1 MSGPFGSSQF
11 MYATGAE
18 EGQSLRFE
26 DGDSAYL
33 SWTPASAGNR
43 RTWTYG
49 FWTKRGSVSATQ
61 TYLYSKSGTYG
72 DQLSITEKVAWT
84 PLEATGA
91 AYNMQTN
98 AVLRDPSAWYHIVL
112 SVDTT
117 QATASDRVKIYVN
130 GVLQTLSTASYPA
143 QNYDGEINKSQS
155 HIIGYNTRN
164 NSEYLDSYLANVCFI
179 DGTALDPTSFGEYQD
194 TLWKPKSDADIQS
207 LTFGTNGFYLPFKQ
221 TTEAEGFSTVTY
233 TGNGGTQGIEGVGF
247 EPDLVWI
254 KRKDS
259 AENHGLFDSVRGAT
273 KFLISNT
280 TNSEFTRTNSLTSFD
295 SSGFTLGDY
304 SNTNASGSSNVAWCW
319 DAGSGSPVSN
329 TDGSITSTVKAN
341 TAKGFSIVS
350 YTGNGTDGATVGHGL
365 SSSIDFLIIK
375 DRDNVRSWM
384 AHSSASGFT
393 DTDYLYLDDSSSK
406 GTYGAANFLNGAPSS
421 SVVNLGDHPAT
432 NNSTTNY
439 IAYCFHSV
447 SGYSSI
453 GSYTGTGAS
462 GNSITGLGF
471 KPAWVMIKRTDS
483 TGNWFILDGTRD
495 VSNPRNLFIT
505 ANSSDNEKDLQVT
518 DSLDFVDFNSDGFTL
533 KNGGT
538 FDNASGGTY
547 IYMAF
552 ADTRDAT
559 FFGDTSGN
567 GNNWTPNALNNTDVV
582 PDSPVT
588 GGNFAVFN
596 EVHSISTGVTF
607 SEGNL
612 KAVLPTASST
622 CRAISTIGIASG
634 KWYWEASY
642 VADTSDFLQV
652 GVCDPTD
659 FDFRWMIR
667 GNDGESDERPPPSG
681 SSTTASTAVRFGTGD
696 IIGIALDA
704 DDGKWYIAVNGT
716 WQLSADFGAGTG
728 YVHDS
733 LSGDLAPVF
742 NNITGSGTQTFIA
755 NFGQDSSFAGNETPQ
770 GNTDDN
776 GVGDFY
782 YAPPSGYL
790 ALTTGN
796 LPAATITAPDEYFNT
811 LLYTGTGSSLSVT
824 GANFQPDWTW
834 IKKRSAAENHALYD
848 VVRGTTN
855 RLQSNVT
862 TAENTGGLTSF
873 DSDGFTVDGAYGTD
887 GENGATYVAW
897 NWLAGGTA
905 VSNTDGSI
913 TSQVSA
919 NTDAGFSVV
928 GYTGNGNASETVG
941 HGLSVTP
948 EMVII
953 KKRSTTSSWYVAHY
967 GLNNSYNYAYHLFLD
982 STAAVSGSN
991 DPYFMGSGNTSS
1003 VINVLNYSGS
1013 NGGNENGTD
1022 YIAYCFHSVEGYS
1035 KIGSYTGN
1043 GSTDGTFVHCGFSPS
1058 YVMWKRTDST
1068 GSWYILDN
1076 KRNGFNPD
1084 NRELSPES
1092 SAAEADYDRLD
1103 FVSNGF
1109 KHRQSYVSS
1118 NGSGATYIFIAF
1130 AEAPF
1135 KSANAR

>member
-790 ALTTGN
+790 ALNTGN
-796 LPAATITAPDEYFNT
+796 LPTPTITAPDDYFNT
-811 LLYTGTGSSLSVT
+811 VLYTGNGTTQSITGVGFEPNFTWLKSRSSAVSHGL
-824 GANFQPDWTW
+824 FD
-834 IKKRSAAENHALYD
+834 D
-848 VVRGTTN
+848 VRGAGKALFSNATNAEYDYGTTSSGE
-855 RLQSNVT
+855 LYQFT
-862 TAENTGGLTSF
+862 
-873 DSDGFTVDGAYGTD
+873 SDGFDLGSFGNFNVNST
-887 GENGATYVAW
+887 TYASW

-919 NTDAGFSVV
+919 NTDAGFSIVSW
-928 GYTGNGNASETVG
+928 TATNGAATIG
-941 HGLSVTP
+941 HGLNSAP
-948 EMVII
+948 EMII
-953 KKRSTTSSWYVAHY
+953 VKNRDSVVNWTVYHASLGNTGGLV
-967 GLNNSYNYAYHLFLD
+967 LNNTDAFAANINYWNNT
-982 STAAVSGSN
+982 S
-991 DPYFMGSGNTSS
+991 PTSS
-1003 VINVLNYSGS
+1003 VFSVGLYANYL
-1013 NGGNENGTD
+1013 TD
-1022 YIAYCFHSVEGYS
+1022 AHIAYCFHSVESYS
-1035 KIGSYTGN
+1035 KCGSYTGN
-1043 GSTDGTFVHCGFSPS
+1043 GSADGTFVHCGFRPAFVMVKSSTNATASWQIYDNTRNS
-1058 YVMWKRTDST
+1058 YNVANNVLFPNLSNSEFT
-1068 GSWYILDN
+1068 GSVVDV
-1076 KRNGFNPD
+1076 
-1084 NRELSPES
+1084 
-1092 SAAEADYDRLD
+1092 D
-1103 FVSNGF
+1103 FLSNGL
-1109 KHRQSYVSS
+1109 KLRGT
-1118 NGSGATYIFIAF
+1118 NTNINASGGTYIFLAF
-1130 AEAPF
+1130 ASAPF

>member
-790 ALTTGN
+790 ALNTGN
-796 LPAATITAPDEYFNT
+796 LPTPTITAPDDYFNT
-811 LLYTGTGSSLSVT
+811 VLYTGNGTTQSITGV
-824 GANFQPDWTW
+824 GFQPDFTW
-834 IKKRSAAENHALYD
+834 LKSRSSATSHGLFD
-848 VVRGTTN
+848 DVRGAGKALFSNATNAEYDYGTTSSGE
-855 RLQSNVT
+855 LYQFT
-862 TAENTGGLTSF
+862 
-873 DSDGFTVDGAYGTD
+873 SDGFDLGSFGNFNVNST
-887 GENGATYVAW
+887 TYASW

-919 NTDAGFSVV
+919 NTDAGFSIVSW
-928 GYTGNGNASETVG
+928 TATNGAATIG
-941 HGLSVTP
+941 HGLNSAP
-948 EMVII
+948 EMII
-953 KKRSTTSSWYVAHY
+953 VKNRDSVVNWTVYHASLGNTGGLV
-967 GLNNSYNYAYHLFLD
+967 LNNTDAFAANINYWNNT
-982 STAAVSGSN
+982 S
-991 DPYFMGSGNTSS
+991 PTSS
-1003 VINVLNYSGS
+1003 VFSVGLYANYL
-1013 NGGNENGTD
+1013 TD
-1022 YIAYCFHSVEGYS
+1022 AHIAYCFHSVESYS
-1035 KIGSYTGN
+1035 KCGSYTGN
-1043 GSTDGTFVHCGFSPS
+1043 GSADGTFVHCGFRPAFVMVKSSTNATASWQIYDNTRNS
-1058 YVMWKRTDST
+1058 YNVANNVLFPNLSNSEFT
-1068 GSWYILDN
+1068 GSVVDV
-1076 KRNGFNPD
+1076 
-1084 NRELSPES
+1084 
-1092 SAAEADYDRLD
+1092 D
-1103 FVSNGF
+1103 FLSNGL
-1109 KHRQSYVSS
+1109 KLRGT
-1118 NGSGATYIFIAF
+1118 NTNINASGGTYIFLAF
-1130 AEAPF
+1130 ASAPF

>member
-1 MSGPFGSSQF
+1 MTSLLNIAGNIPVV
-11 MYATGAE
+11 AE
-18 EGQSLRFE
+18 AGGQSLRFE

-43 RTWTYG
+43 KTWTWSG
-49 FWTKRGSVSATQ
+49 WVKRGNLGTTQ
-61 TYLYSKSGTYG
+61 TLFITQTLSPNSYQYLLLNTSNQLEHRFVSSGTEYHK
-72 DQLSITEKVAWT
+72 TT
-84 PLEATGA
+84 
-91 AYNMQTN
+91 TN
-98 AVLRDPSAWYHIVL
+98 AVYRDSSAWYHVVL
-112 SVDTT
+112 QFDST
-117 QATASDRVKIYVN
+117 QSTASDRDKIYINGERQTLVTTTQISQN
-130 GVLQTLSTASYPA
+130 VDGLINYNIEHRIGESVGTGVLF
-143 QNYDGEINKSQS
+143 DG
-155 HIIGYNTRN
+155 
-164 NSEYLDSYLANVCFI
+164 YLANVCFI
-179 DGTALDPTSFGEYQD
+179 DGQALDPTSFGEYD
-194 TLWKPKSDADIQS
+194 GTLWRPKSDADIQS

-233 TGNGGTQGIEGVGF
+233 TGNGGAHSIEGVGF
-247 EPDLVWI
+247 EPDLVWV
-254 KRKDS
+254 KDRTTGS
-259 AENHGLFDSVRGAT
+259 SHRLHDSIRGAGI
-273 KFLISNT
+273 KLSSDT
-280 TNSEFTRTNSLTSFD
+280 TGAEVDESSSFTSFD
-295 SSGFTLGDY
+295 ANGFSLAGSAGAYNTSGRNY
-304 SNTNASGSSNVAWCW
+304 VAWCW
-319 DAGSGSPVSN
+319 DAGSGSAVSN
-329 TDGSITSTVKAN
+329 TDGSITSQVKAN
-341 TAKGFSIVS
+341 TAKGFSIVTGTTPSS
-350 YTGNGTDGATVGHGL
+350 YTSYSFGHGLTSAPEFVIWKERGGTSNWNSWHTGL
-365 SSSIDFLIIK
+365 SSSQNMIQLNTSTAEQSAAYYGTID
-375 DRDNVRSWM
+375 
-384 AHSSASGFT
+384 
-393 DTDYLYLDDSSSK
+393 
-406 GTYGAANFLNGAPSS
+406 S
-421 SVVNLGDHPAT
+421 SVVTQTGSTFTNL
-432 NNSTTNY
+432 NSDFV
-439 IAYCFHSV
+439 AYCFHSV

-453 GSYTGTGAS
+453 GSYSGTGAS
-462 GNSITGLGF
+462 GNSVTTGF
-471 KPAWVMIKRTDS
+471 EPAWIMIKRTDS
-483 TGNWFILDGTRD
+483 GNNWVILDTTRD
-495 VSNPRNLFIT
+495 VDGELT
-505 ANSSDNEKDLQVT
+505 KYLSSDSSSAESDSTQVQT
-518 DSLDFVDFNSDGFTL
+518 QIDATGFTL
-533 KNGGT
+533 ESG
-538 FDNASGGTY
+538 FDIVNASGGTY

-567 GNNWTPNALNNTDVV
+567 GNNWTPNKLNNTDVV
-582 PDSPVT
+582 LDSPVT
-588 GGNFAVFN
+588 GGNFAVLN
-596 EVHSISTGVTF
+596 TVDKYSSAAI

-612 KAVLPTASST
+612 EIGTNTNAWYHQA
-622 CRAISTIGIASG
+622 RATMFVNSG
-634 KWYWEASY
+634 KWYWEVCQANTGGFWKIGIRDND
-642 VADTSDFLQV
+642 AALTSN
-652 GVCDPTD
+652 TT
-659 FDFRWMIR
+659 
-667 GNDGESDERPPPSG
+667 
-681 SSTTASTAVRFGTGD
+681 SSTGFEYYASNGNKHSSSGASAYSSETYANGVGTVYAF
-696 IIGIALDA
+696 ALDMDA
-704 DDGKWYIAVNGT
+704 GTITLYVNGVS
-716 WQLSADFGAGTG
+716 QGTMFSG
-728 YVHDS
+728 
-733 LSGDLAPVF
+733 LSGYYAPTCSMYNSTIIF
-742 NNITGSGTQTFIA
+742 
-755 NFGQDSSFAGNETPQ
+755 NFGQDSSFAGTKTPQ
-770 GNTDDN
+770 GNGADDE
-776 GVGDFY
+776 DFY
-782 YAPPSGYL
+782 YTPPSGFVSL
-790 ALTTGN
+790 KTSN
-796 LPAATITAPDEYFNT
+796 LPTPSITAPDEYFNT